1 MTQYPIVPIEIFHMD
16 HMVHIICSI
25 LYEPNDA
32 FNMQGTTVKVAISL
46 SLFLLLSSGIIF
58 IVTNETF

>member
-1 MTQYPIVPIEIFHMD
+1 MTQYILLYQCNME

-32 FNMQGTTVKVAISL
+32 FNMQETTVKVAISL
-46 SLFLLLSSGIIF
+46 SLFLSLSPGIIF
-58 IVTNETF
+58 IVTNGTF